1 MNEEEK
7 KRAEK
12 LAKMHEAD
20 SRTDLEMGHPIEVG
34 KDPLIGAPAV
44 AAQEEKDLQNSQRLV
59 FDIHNLKLSYGD
71 FEALHGIDMK
81 IEKIKSRLLSD
92 HLDAVNQLSFVV

>member
-1 MNEEEK
+1 MTEEEK

-44 AAQEEKDLQNSQRLV
+44 AAQEEKV
-59 FDIHNLKLSYGD
+59 
-71 FEALHGIDMK
+71 
-81 IEKIKSRLLSD
+81 KSRLLSD

>member
-1 MNEEEK
+1 MTEEEK

-44 AAQEEKDLQNSQRLV
+44 AAQEEKIFKTLKDLSSIYIILSLAMV
-59 FDIHNLKLSYGD
+59 ILKLCMES
-71 FEALHGIDMK
+71 I
-81 IEKIKSRLLSD
+81 
-92 HLDAVNQLSFVV
+92 

>member
-1 MNEEEK
+1 MTEEEK

-44 AAQEEKDLQNSQRLV
+44 AAQEEKTFKTLKDLSSIYIILSLAMV
-59 FDIHNLKLSYGD
+59 ILKLCM
-71 FEALHGIDMK
+71 ELI
-81 IEKIKSRLLSD
+81 
-92 HLDAVNQLSFVV
+92 